1 VDIVGRSHVGR
12 VRKTNEDEIAVD
24 AELRIGVL
32 ADGMGGLEAGEVA
45 SRAAV
50 TEILMRAERSRRRD
64 EAWLKSA
71 IDAANRRVLALSRQ
85 NGAMPMGTT
94 LVVWIDAGEGQCYI
108 GHVGDSRAYRLRS
121 GVLEALTEDHSVV
134 QQMVRDGLIS
144 EAEARMAPNRNVITR
159 AVGLDP
165 VVDAEVRSW
174 VRGPGDVFL
183 LCSDGLTDMLTEQ
196 ELELLLNARLS
207 PAGEGDLH
215 DAADSLIEAAN
226 DAGGVDNVSVVL
238 VRPPWPPLL

>member
-134 QQMVRDGLIS
+134 QQMIR
-144 EAEARMAPNRNVITR
+144 
-159 AVGLDP
+159 
-165 VVDAEVRSW
+165 
-174 VRGPGDVFL
+174 
-183 LCSDGLTDMLTEQ
+183 DGLTDMLTEQ